1 MQGLRDPQGAHAGVP
16 GARRL
21 ASRACRARPWR
32 SSPARTGA
40 QPPARQAVRLG
51 VHADSTLQQPAPAA
65 APSSPS
71 AAGLDNKCTI
81 KVRGLPDQL
90 LLGGWWQEAPYPHA
104 GHAGGDA
111 GVARLPIQAWSPSPT
126 FSHCPAPA
134 QVVGVGGGGSNAV
147 NRMLQSELQGVDLWV
162 LNTDAQARAWLLVGA
177 RFECTVAAQLWEV

>member
-32 SSPARTGA
+32 SSPARIGA

-90 LLGGWWQEAPYPHA
+90 LL
-104 GHAGGDA
+104 
-111 GVARLPIQAWSPSPT
+111 AW
-126 FSHCPAPA
+126 
-134 QVVGVGGGGSNAV
+134 VGGG
-147 NRMLQSELQGVDLWV
+147 RRRPTRTREGVRVWRGCRYTRGLPAPRSHTAPHLRRWWV
-162 LNTDAQARAWLLVGA
+162 L
-177 RFECTVAAQLWEV
+177 AAAAPTQ